1 MSISVELIMTDA
13 LQQKVQ
19 ALARLANDAEAL
31 NTALIAAGW
40 LVANDAKARAP
51 YKSGTLR
58 RSIDVASVGPGDV
71 RVGSSVPY
79 AARIEFGFVGADSAG
94 RNYHQAAQPYL
105 RPAFEEN
112 QAAVRQAVID
122 GALEL
127 IRGIAA

>member
-1 MSISVELIMTDA
+1 MSITVELIATEE

-19 ALARLANDAEAL
+19 RLARLAQDAGIL
-31 NTALIAAGW
+31 NTALIAAAQ

-51 YKSGTLR
+51 YRTGTLR
-58 RSIDVASVGPGDV
+58 RSISVESLGPGDV
-71 RVGSSVPY
+71 RVGSSAPY
-79 AARIEFGFVGADSAG
+79 AARIEFGFVGADSLG

-127 IRGIAA
+127 VRQIAA